1 MKTFQFIKN
10 RYFYSS
16 MVLLFTL
23 LVIDDTTLYKL
34 YKMKKELNNLQI
46 ENKKKT
52 IEISLIK
59 EKTIQL
65 TSNKFALEKF
75 AREHYLMKKK
85 DEVIY
90 VFEDL
95 EKLSDFK

>member
-16 MVLLFTL
+16 LVLLFTL

-52 IEISLIK
+52 TEISLIK